1 MTSPT
6 RRTAAALAAATAA
19 ISLAACGAAGSDEQ
33 DQREGLL
40 YLVTTATANE
50 PAPALGAGIVDLL
63 AEANDTRQGE
73 ARILVP
79 RNGAAGQEG
88 AAIPISVTRGPDE
101 FENVPELKKQGLEDI
116 SRQLRARLSTV
127 TSGQRTLDL
136 LTGLN
141 AAGRLSPH
149 STIVLVSSGLQ
160 TEGLADFAGLG
171 WDLDVEGTV
180 ADLKSQGFI
189 DDLSG
194 RRVYFQGLG
203 DVAGAQQALPDPS
216 RSTLEGFWMAVCRE
230 SRASE
235 CAVLPPA
242 PDRGAPADRT
252 PGVKTVP
259 VPTFALAPLPVSAGR
274 VDWSLD
280 SDTLFAPDSAV
291 LRPSA
296 VEGLR
301 GAAAQIVGRD
311 ATVEIT
317 GRTWRVGPAE
327 GARALSTERAEAV
340 AAALRGAGVPAS
352 ALTTVRGVGYDDPV
366 RPAPGQPEDVANRSV
381 TLTVS
386 TR

>member
-50 PAPALGAGIVDLL
+50 PAPALGVGIVDLL

-149 STIVLVSSGLQ
+149 STIVLV
-160 TEGLADFAGLG
+160 
-171 WDLDVEGTV
+171 
-180 ADLKSQGFI
+180 
-189 DDLSG
+189 
-194 RRVYFQGLG
+194 
-203 DVAGAQQALPDPS
+203 
-216 RSTLEGFWMAVCRE
+216 
-230 SRASE
+230 
-235 CAVLPPA
+235 
-242 PDRGAPADRT
+242 
-252 PGVKTVP
+252 
-259 VPTFALAPLPVSAGR
+259 
-274 VDWSLD
+274 
-280 SDTLFAPDSAV
+280 DSA
-291 LRPSA
+291 P
-296 VEGLR
+296 
-301 GAAAQIVGRD
+301 
-311 ATVEIT
+311 
-317 GRTWRVGPAE
+317 
-327 GARALSTERAEAV
+327 
-340 AAALRGAGVPAS
+340 
-352 ALTTVRGVGYDDPV
+352 
-366 RPAPGQPEDVANRSV
+366 
-381 TLTVS
+381 
-386 TR
+386 